1 MNLFA
6 IQKNKNQ
13 ILNAGKNGALKT
25 ETPAAK
31 WAGRSRNTSHVF
43 VFKNKIFVEFVI
55 FYFYLYFWRI
65 FRVFLSLLIYG
76 VNSKKKNAK
85 YLQKPRC
92 MGICL
97 YILMRFMNKSVQII
111 VAHCSNTRR
120 TFMFSIINENLY
132 LEIFQEFYD
141 SIQLDLC

>member
-76 VNSKKKNAK
+76 VNSKKKK
-85 YLQKPRC
+85 CK
-92 MGICL
+92 
-97 YILMRFMNKSVQII
+97 
-111 VAHCSNTRR
+111 
-120 TFMFSIINENLY
+120 
-132 LEIFQEFYD
+132 IFIETKMYG
-141 SIQLDLC
+141 DLFVHSHAFHE